1 MKAHHI
7 CRASLQYTPQSG
19 FSLIEVLLVVGIS
32 SLLVF
37 STLPLG
43 MRFFGMEH
51 NEETA
56 FQLFSTLTRARQF
69 AWNGKEGSAWGVKF
83 FSNHYVL
90 FRGDSYDSRS
100 ASFDELYPF
109 DGVMHPSES
118 DEVVF
123 ASLYGTPNAPQ
134 QITVSSRKDELT
146 ISLAASGLIEI
157 E

>member
-1 MKAHHI
+1 MKAHSTRRGSLEHI
-7 CRASLQYTPQSG
+7 PQSG

-90 FRGDSYDSRS
+90 FKGESYDSRT
-100 ASFDELYPF
+100 ASSDEFSQF
-109 DGVMHPSES
+109 DGAMHPSES

-134 QITVSSRKDELT
+134 QITVSNGKDEFT
-146 ISLAASGLIEI
+146 VSLAANGLIEI